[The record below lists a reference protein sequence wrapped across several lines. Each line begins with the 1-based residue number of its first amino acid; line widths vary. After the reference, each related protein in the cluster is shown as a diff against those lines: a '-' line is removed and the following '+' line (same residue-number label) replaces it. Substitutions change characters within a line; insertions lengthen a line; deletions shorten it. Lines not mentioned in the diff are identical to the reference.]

1 MFRTM
6 NGANVAVGPSTR
18 PAGRPPKDVPQG
30 DATRRRIREVAT
42 ELFAEAGYHSTGTAE
57 IGRRAGVRQGALYYH
72 IGSKEEL
79 LYEVLKAHVEETLRG
94 ERAIAALD
102 LPADGK
108 LERLITHQVAT
119 IARRRDEVA
128 IYLRERQHLTGQRAT
143 DLQELRD
150 EVEQIWRRVVAE
162 GVASGAFRAVDH
174 IEING
179 LLGMVNMVFYWYR
192 PDGELGPEDIAR
204 RFVDLALRG
213 IRHD

>member
-1 MFRTM
+1 M
-6 NGANVAVGPSTR
+6 AAGPSTR

-30 DATRRRIREVAT
+30 DVTRRRIREVAT
-42 ELFAEAGYHSTGTAE
+42 ELFAETGYHSTGTAE

-79 LYEVLKAHVEETLRG
+79 LYEVLKTHVEETLRG
-94 ERAIAALD
+94 EQAIAALD
-102 LPADGK
+102 LPAEDK
-108 LERLITHQVAT
+108 LERLITHQVTT

-128 IYLRERQHLTGQRAT
+128 IYLRERQHLTGQRAD
-143 DLQELRD
+143 DLQQLRD
-150 EVEQIWRRVVAE
+150 EVEQIWRTVVAE
-162 GVASGAFRAVDH
+162 GVASGAFRHVDH

-213 IRHD
+213 IRTA